1 MDQNQDP
8 PFEKILIAKPLTKRS
23 QALSSHDS
31 NQKSLKVLDGWAKSQ
46 SVMQEIS
53 QILYPNN
60 KFEKKLSF
68 SNFND
73 VQIAVLQAKALYL
86 SYRFCREEY
95 TYFILAPIE
104 SFHDSRW
111 SDKFYDARIRPIL
124 DKMDEIEKKHGLKD
138 GHSWP
143 AGKGPREYNKLSKE
157 YDKIYEETFIETLRE
172 FDLNDLADLKAKK
185 PREFD
190 RLREHGRRIF
200 HHKDATSEI
209 LRETV
214 INYEKDAIK
223 SSKAGAYLAGIIALA
238 AALEGT
244 LILICLKSTPLAE
257 AAFKEIEKQDIK
269 EADTKRNKKKGNA
282 KDPTTWSF
290 DTLIQVCT
298 KAGWI
303 QNIETENAVFNA
315 SEIAHLLRKMRN
327 YVHPAR
333 QSKEKPWMVTS
344 EKEYQMAQS
353 IYTALVY
360 SLDEKY
366 NVFK

>member
-1 MDQNQDP
+1 MKK
-8 PFEKILIAKPLTKRS
+8 FWAYYLMIKILST
-23 QALSSHDS
+23 Q
-31 NQKSLKVLDGWAKSQ
+31 N
-46 SVMQEIS
+46 
-53 QILYPNN
+53 
-60 KFEKKLSF
+60 KKLHNRFKQKNNYIPIFSF
-68 SNFND
+68 E
-73 VQIAVLQAKALYL
+73 LYL

-143 AGKGPREYNKLSKE
+143 AGKGPREYNKPSKE
-157 YDKIYEETFIETLRE
+157 YDKIYEETFIETL
-172 FDLNDLADLKAKK
+172 
-185 PREFD
+185 REFD

-214 INYEKDAIK
+214 INYEKDAMK

-257 AAFKEIEKQDIK
+257 AAFEEIEKQDIK
-269 EADTKRNKKKGNA
+269 ETDTKRNKKKGNA

-298 KAGWI
+298 RTGWI

-353 IYTALVY
+353 IYIALVY

>member
-8 PFEKILIAKPLTKRS
+8 PIEKILIAKPIAKRS
-23 QALSSHDS
+23 KALSSQDS
-31 NQKSLKVLDGWAKSQ
+31 NQKSLKFLDGWAKSQ
-46 SVMQEIS
+46 TVMQEIS
-53 QILYPNN
+53 QILYPKN

-73 VQIAVLQAKALYL
+73 VQTAVLQAKALYF

-111 SDKFYDARIRPIL
+111 SDKFYDARTRPIL
-124 DKMDEIEKKHGLKD
+124 DKMKEIENKHGLED
-138 GHSWP
+138 GQYWP
-143 AGKGPREYNKLSKE
+143 SGKGPREYKKLSKE

-172 FDLNDLADLKAKK
+172 FDLTDLADLKAKK
-185 PREFD
+185 PKEFD

-200 HHKDATSEI
+200 HHKDDTSEV
-209 LRETV
+209 LRETI

-244 LILICLKSTPLAE
+244 LILMCLKSSLLAE
-257 AAFKEIEKQDIK
+257 EAFKKIEKK
-269 EADTKRNKKKGNA
+269 PKRNTNI

-290 DTLIQVCT
+290 ETLIHVCT

-303 QNIETENAVFNA
+303 CNIVTENAVFKA
-315 SEIAHLLRKMRN
+315 SEIAHHLRRMRN
-327 YVHPAR
+327 YVHPGR

-344 EKEYQMAQS
+344 KKEYEMAQS
-353 IYTALVY
+353 IYIALVY
-360 SLDEKY
+360 SLNEKHS
-366 NVFK
+366 VFK